1 MWDLLIINPM
11 VNTLLY
17 IYSVIGN
24 FGIAIIIFTILIRLI
39 THPLT
44 VSQMK
49 SAQAMQE
56 MQKSKE
62 WQELQKKY
70 KDDKQK
76 LSQEQMRLYQEMGI
90 NPFGSCLPL
99 LIQFPIIIGLYQ
111 AIIRALATTPYQLLD
126 LSKHLYSFINAA
138 EIIPLNNK
146 FLWMDLSQPE
156 RLPVFGVGIPVLAIV
171 VVITTY
177 LQQKLM
183 TPPPAQPGDQ
193 TAQMTQMMNL
203 YMPLFIGY
211 ISYTLASGLA
221 LYFVTSNVVGIL
233 QYAAMGKLNWKNLL
247 SFRSQPSA
255 QKKRRKEKMSEK
267 RTSLEIIAPTVA
279 EAIQQGLE
287 QLGVPSSQVSIDIL
301 DEGSRGLFGIGARQ
315 ARVRLTLQTPTS
327 PLPAT
332 PAPEIEDA
340 QAAFQTGQPPLA
352 GNQTHLKQAEQIV
365 SRLLQE
371 MRIRAQVT
379 ASYADQPN
387 ASGET
392 PIHVDIRGKDLT
404 ILIGPQAETLNALQ
418 YLVTLI
424 MGKQIGRAIPIT
436 IDVEGYRTRRENQ
449 LRRLARKMA
458 EQALKTGRRQ
468 VLEPMPANERRIV
481 HLELRDF
488 EGVTTESIGEE
499 PRRKV
504 TIIPK

>member
-1 MWDLLIINPM
+1 
-11 VNTLLY
+11 
-17 IYSVIGN
+17 
-24 FGIAIIIFTILIRLI
+24 
-39 THPLT
+39 
-44 VSQMK
+44 
-49 SAQAMQE
+49 
-56 MQKSKE
+56 
-62 WQELQKKY
+62 
-70 KDDKQK
+70 
-76 LSQEQMRLYQEMGI
+76 
-90 NPFGSCLPL
+90 
-99 LIQFPIIIGLYQ
+99 
-111 AIIRALATTPYQLLD
+111 
-126 LSKHLYSFINAA
+126 
-138 EIIPLNNK
+138 
-146 FLWMDLSQPE
+146 
-156 RLPVFGVGIPVLAIV
+156 
-171 VVITTY
+171 
-177 LQQKLM
+177 
-183 TPPPAQPGDQ
+183 
-193 TAQMTQMMNL
+193 
-203 YMPLFIGY
+203 
-211 ISYTLASGLA
+211 
-221 LYFVTSNVVGIL
+221 
-233 QYAAMGKLNWKNLL
+233 
-247 SFRSQPSA
+247 
-255 QKKRRKEKMSEK
+255 MSEK

-315 ARVRLTLQTPTS
+315 ARVRLTLLTPTP

-332 PAPEIEDA
+332 PTPQIE
-340 QAAFQTGQPPLA
+340 QAEASLPTGQPALA
-352 GNQTHLKQAEQIV
+352 GNQTYLKQAEQVV

-387 ASGET
+387 ATGET

-424 MGKQIGRAIPIT
+424 IGKQIGRAIPIT

>member
-1 MWDLLIINPM
+1 
-11 VNTLLY
+11 
-17 IYSVIGN
+17 
-24 FGIAIIIFTILIRLI
+24 
-39 THPLT
+39 
-44 VSQMK
+44 
-49 SAQAMQE
+49 
-56 MQKSKE
+56 
-62 WQELQKKY
+62 
-70 KDDKQK
+70 
-76 LSQEQMRLYQEMGI
+76 
-90 NPFGSCLPL
+90 
-99 LIQFPIIIGLYQ
+99 
-111 AIIRALATTPYQLLD
+111 
-126 LSKHLYSFINAA
+126 
-138 EIIPLNNK
+138 
-146 FLWMDLSQPE
+146 
-156 RLPVFGVGIPVLAIV
+156 
-171 VVITTY
+171 
-177 LQQKLM
+177 
-183 TPPPAQPGDQ
+183 
-193 TAQMTQMMNL
+193 
-203 YMPLFIGY
+203 
-211 ISYTLASGLA
+211 
-221 LYFVTSNVVGIL
+221 
-233 QYAAMGKLNWKNLL
+233 
-247 SFRSQPSA
+247 
-255 QKKRRKEKMSEK
+255 MSEK

-315 ARVRLTLQTPTS
+315 ARVRLTLLIPTPPS
-327 PLPAT
+327 PPP
-332 PAPEIEDA
+332 PAPEIKQVEA
-340 QAAFQTGQPPLA
+340 SSQTEQPLA
-352 GNQTHLKQAEQIV
+352 GKQTYLRQAEQIV

-379 ASYADQPN
+379 ASYADQSN
-387 ASGET
+387 ANGET

-424 MGKQIGRAIPIT
+424 LGKQTGRAIPIT